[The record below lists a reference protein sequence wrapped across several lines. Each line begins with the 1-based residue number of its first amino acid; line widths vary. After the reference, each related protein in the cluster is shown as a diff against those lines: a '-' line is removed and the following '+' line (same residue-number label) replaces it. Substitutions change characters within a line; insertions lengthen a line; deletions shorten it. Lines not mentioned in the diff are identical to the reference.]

1 MTKTNLITGFL
12 GSGKTTTIRHLLSQK
27 PEHEKW
33 AVLVNEFGEI
43 GIDGALLAESG
54 AILKE
59 IPGGCLCCVNGLP
72 MQVGLN
78 MLLQQAKP
86 DRLLIEPTGLGHPK
100 KILSLLTSDVYQPW
114 IDLNATLCLLDTRQL
129 HDSRYM
135 ENENFRDQLAAA
147 DVIIANKRD
156 TYTESDRQA
165 LATWQQTHGCLR
177 PIFSAEAGNIDV
189 SLLDIEHS
197 NTSELP
203 DAAHHHPHQQPQSK
217 GLAALSLK
225 NNDPWRRA
233 LNQGQG
239 YHSCGWIFHS
249 DAVFDTI
256 PLLEW
261 VRLSPVERVKGV
273 MRITEGALVVNRQ
286 GNDLQIET
294 RPTPPPDSR
303 IEVITSN
310 ESDWNLLQSNLLKIR
325 LHK

>member
-12 GSGKTTTIRHLLSQK
+12 GSGKTTLIRQLLAQK

-43 GIDGALLAESG
+43 GIDGALLSDSG
-54 AILKE
+54 AVLKE
-59 IPGGCLCCVNGLP
+59 IPGGCMCCVNGLP

-100 KILSLLTSDVYQPW
+100 QILSLLTADIYQPW
-114 IDLNATLCLLDTRQL
+114 ISLSATLCLLDARQL
-129 HDSRYM
+129 HDERYT

-147 DVIIANKRD
+147 DVIIASKQD
-156 TYTESDRQA
+156 TYIDTDHQA
-165 LATWQQTHGCLR
+165 LAKWQQAQNSQR
-177 PIFSAEAGNIDV
+177 PLYFSDSGKIAISV
-189 SLLDIEHS
+189 LDILHT
-197 NTSELP
+197 NKTQLP
-203 DAAHHHPHQQPQSK
+203 DARHHHGESSPKK
-217 GLAALSLK
+217 GLAALNLNGSE
-225 NNDPWRRA
+225 PWRRA

-239 YHSCGWIFHS
+239 YTSCGWVFNSEAI
-249 DAVFDTI
+249 FDTV

-273 MRITEGALVVNRQ
+273 MRIPEGALVVNRQ

-303 IEVITSN
+303 IEVISSGDN
-310 ESDWNLLQSNLLKIR
+310 DWNKLQGNLLNIR